1 MNVFRSETS
10 TNEAIENIKNDII
23 TSEINDNDD
32 MNITLKG
39 YMHNQTGFVLNVTNI
54 EKIDDSV
61 LTNRIFK
68 FLLPLIIL

>member
-32 MNITLKG
+32 MNITL
-39 YMHNQTGFVLNVTNI
+39 NVMVT
-54 EKIDDSV
+54 
-61 LTNRIFK
+61 RIWYN
-68 FLLPLIIL
+68 